1 MDPIYRTRH
10 AESTASNTF
19 RLCADPPLFTRG
31 EGSFLFTEDG
41 RRYVDLVC
49 GSATTS
55 LGHGH
60 PAHQS
65 AIDGVLCNGILHTG
79 TRLPSAPRAAL
90 YQALQTHLPPQLTAI
105 HLANSGAEAIET
117 AIKAVMH
124 ATKRQHF
131 IAFEGGYHGRTLG
144 ALALTHAEH
153 LRVPFEPWANPW
165 VSFSPYA
172 ATDGEAEA
180 ALQALDQLLENSP
193 PCAALVIEAVQ
204 GVAGV
209 LGPSPVFLAGVER
222 LARAHG
228 ALLVADEIWSGLGR
242 SGRWFAFE
250 FGELTPDLV
259 VLGKGLSASLPLS
272 AVAGRADVLQSWAP
286 GTHTSTFQGNP
297 AACAAAVAT
306 LETLES
312 EALVQ
317 RAETVLAPIVE
328 EAFGDFS
335 GLRVVGAQSALEL
348 RSPKAVEDVQ
358 RHALEMGLL
367 VYGSG
372 PCLMLLPPLNISAPV
387 FADALEQ
394 LRHVLP
400 DPV

>member
-1 MDPIYRTRH
+1 MDPISQTRRT
-10 AESTASNTF
+10 ESTASNTF
-19 RLCADPPLFTRG
+19 RLTDDPPLFTRG
-31 EGSFLFTEDG
+31 EGPFLFTQDG
-41 RRYVDLVC
+41 RCYIDLVC

-60 PAHQS
+60 PAHHA
-65 AIDGVLCNGILHTG
+65 AIEGVLRSGILHTG

-90 YQALQTHLPPQLTAI
+90 YQALQARLPPHLSAI
-105 HLANSGAEAIET
+105 HLANSGSEAIET
-117 AIKAVMH
+117 AIKAAMH

-131 IAFEGGYHGRTLG
+131 VAFEGGYHGRTLG

-153 LRVPFEPWANPW
+153 LRMPFEPWAVPW
-165 VSFSPYA
+165 VSFAPYA
-172 ATDGEAEA
+172 ATDAQAEA
-180 ALQALDQLLENSP
+180 ALQALTRLLENSP

-209 LGPSPVFLAGVER
+209 IGPSPVFLAGVER

-228 ALLVADEIWSGLGR
+228 ALLVVDEIWSGLGR
-242 SGRWFAFE
+242 SGSWFAFE

-306 LETLES
+306 LDTLES

-317 RAETVLAPIVE
+317 RAQTVLAPMVQ
-328 EAFGDFS
+328 EAFGEYA

-348 RSPKAVEDVQ
+348 GSAEAVADVH
-358 RHALEMGLL
+358 RRALESGLL

-372 PCLMLLPPLNISAPV
+372 ACLMLLPPLNIAASV
-387 FADALEQ
+387 FADALER
-394 LRHVLP
+394 LHHLLP
-400 DPV
+400 APS